1 MTSDTDHNETPNS
14 QIGRAFS
21 VITVEYVRFAAT
33 DPRLVQ
39 VVYLPGYRAKSRRTD
54 RSEQKIDSMEERL
67 SGIESQLTETNNMLR
82 VLLSRG
88 ELASTVELTTPTLKD
103 PRVHSED
110 NDISQSTSFGDETSL
125 IAHSRR
131 ARRDVERLLQSIP
144 STRNRPEIS
153 LALDALRKATQN
165 LSGDSSGLLRD
176 ECSID
181 YQKIA
186 LDSLPPHE
194 IVLDT
199 VRNAQASD
207 SLFFFIWSPFFTPPE
222 FLHLCNQLYHS
233 LNTCSLAIRTIVC
246 GAMHYMFIEELSAKK
261 TRHDPAY
268 WCFASAFLAH
278 FEAHLRS
285 YSVLTSPS
293 NENVMAMVFGAAH
306 AIQKADFASAWPLV
320 SIACSMCQ
328 ALGWHKLSEQD
339 LQQTEA
345 QRILFW
351 VVYYFDRCLSLR
363 LSRSA
368 VLQDN
373 DITVGYPSEPS
384 RPEYRSWYM
393 WFRVLVDI
401 ATMHGHVYE
410 RLYSPGSLKHSTRQR
425 SDSIQELVNNLDA
438 ISKTNSEIIKTTVYR
453 KQYMVFLVKSNSVV
467 IGCLRTLIYRS
478 VVPAASET
486 HISLDP
492 RCVLAARD
500 TIRYHLDVTEMLQA
514 KQDGSATD
522 YASWTILNCPFTPFV
537 VLFCHIISTF
547 DEDDLI
553 LLQSFTMSLEVMDTR
568 SPNSIK
574 DFHNLCEAFSSLAR
588 QYVTACKNASS
599 ESTLFAQTT
608 DSTDNLNFLLPDGF
622 EEWLSGSQNLDHI
635 DWTSWAAKMT

>member
-1 MTSDTDHNETPNS
+1 MTSDTDHNLTS
-14 QIGRAFS
+14 SGQIGRAFS
-21 VITVEYVRFAAT
+21 VITVEHVRFAAT
-33 DPRLVQ
+33 DLRLVQ
-39 VVYLPGYRAKSRRTD
+39 IVYLPGHRLT
-54 RSEQKIDSMEERL
+54 SEQKIDSMEERL

-82 VLLSRG
+82 ALLSRG
-88 ELASTVELTTPTLKD
+88 ELASTVELATPTLED
-103 PRVHSED
+103 SRVHSED
-110 NDISQSTSFGDETSL
+110 NDISQTTSFGGETSM

-131 ARRDVERLLQSIP
+131 ARGDVERLLQSIP
-144 STRNRPEIS
+144 STRDRPEIS

-165 LSGDSSGLLRD
+165 RSGDSSSLLHD
-176 ECSID
+176 VCSID

-186 LDSLPPHE
+186 LDSFPPYE
-194 IVLDT
+194 IVLDM
-199 VRNAQASD
+199 VRDAQASD

-222 FLHLCNQLYHS
+222 FLHLCNQLYHM
-233 LNTCSLAIRTIVC
+233 C
-246 GAMHYMFIEELSAKK
+246 GAMHYMLIEELSAKK

-268 WCFASAFLAH
+268 WSFASAFLAH
-278 FEAHLRS
+278 FEAYLRS

-293 NENVMAMVFGAAH
+293 TENVMAIVFGAAH

-320 SIACSMCQ
+320 SMACSMCQ
-328 ALGWHKLSEQD
+328 ALGWHKISEQN
-339 LQQTEA
+339 LQQTQA

-393 WFRVLVDI
+393 WFRILVDV

-410 RLYSPGSLKHSTRQR
+410 RLYSPGSMKHSSRQR
-425 SDSIQELVNNLDA
+425 SDSIQELVTGLDA
-438 ISKTNSEIIKTTVYR
+438 ISKTNSEIIKTTMYR
-453 KQYMVFLVKSNSVV
+453 KQYMVFLVKSNLVV

-500 TIRYHLDVTEMLQA
+500 TIRYHLDVTEMLQG

-553 LLQSFTMSLEVMDTR
+553 LLQSFTKSLEDTDTR
-568 SPNSIK
+568 SPNSMK

-588 QYVTACKNASS
+588 QYVAACKNASS
-599 ESTLFAQTT
+599 GSALFAQTT
-608 DSTDNLNFLLPDGF
+608 DSAGDLNFLLPDGF
-622 EEWLSGSQNLDHI
+622 EEWLSGSQNLDQI
-635 DWTSWAAKMT
+635 DWTSWAAEMT